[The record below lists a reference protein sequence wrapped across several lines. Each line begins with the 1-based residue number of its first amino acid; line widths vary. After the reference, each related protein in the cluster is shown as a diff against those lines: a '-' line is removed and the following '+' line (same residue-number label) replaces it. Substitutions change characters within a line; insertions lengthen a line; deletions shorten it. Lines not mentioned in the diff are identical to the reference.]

1 MQWVAPSKCSK
12 RDAEVQHNMKN
23 DSKSVLQLEKD
34 ALVVTPKDH
43 ATADVSNELRLQW
56 ALQRRGIAFDQCF
69 LVSWHVHQAWVTL
82 LMETM
87 SEELPPGY
95 VQVSAAQ
102 ALRADK
108 ELWTLAS
115 KASAGS
121 FIADSAGKSPCDQ
134 LVKDHMRHPKIAR
147 MLLPLPK
154 GLASHAN
161 SAGIKDA
168 ELDNQAPKCTPKKT
182 KKNPRKRPAGAKP
195 ALLPLTFCVATPDPS
210 SASKFPQAHRR
221 AFARQ
226 GAACVEGLLSVV
238 GSAASSGFRV
248 VTSLLGRFFGAA
260 SSGPEPRSCFKVSLL
275 SCWRTCF
282 SLIHFLLCCIEPLL
296 ISHVQALPKKN
307 LTV

>member
-168 ELDNQAPKCTPKKT
+168 ELDNQAPKRTPKKT
-182 KKNPRKRPAGAKP
+182 KKNPRKTPCGCKACFAATHILCGNPGPVISLEISHRHIGVPSRAKVPLVLKGCCLLWVARPRQVSVSSPVYLAGSLAQHH
-195 ALLPLTFCVATPDPS
+195 LDLSRDP
-210 SASKFPQAHRR
+210 ASKCP
-221 AFARQ
+221 
-226 GAACVEGLLSVV
+226 C
-238 GSAASSGFRV
+238 
-248 VTSLLGRFFGAA
+248 
-260 SSGPEPRSCFKVSLL
+260 
-275 SCWRTCF
+275 
-282 SLIHFLLCCIEPLL
+282 
-296 ISHVQALPKKN
+296 
-307 LTV
+307 